1 MTNAQHPKN
10 AQISMTK
17 TRKHEIP
24 LWGPLGTKFLN
35 PPKGIPSGET
45 N

>member
-1 MTNAQHPKN
+1 MNSACHGRSQWN
-10 AQISMTK
+10 I
-17 TRKHEIP
+17 RKIP
-24 LWGPLGTKFLN
+24 LWGPLGTKLLN